1 MANSQAPAVG
11 IIANPAAGK
20 DIRRLV
26 AQGRFVTNQEKV
38 NILRRVLAGIESV
51 GVERVVFMPDMS
63 GLGHGSLDGSA
74 KSLSVEFVDILVT
87 NKEND
92 STRAAEKMRVDGV
105 GCLVTLGGDG
115 TNRAVAKGAGDIPI
129 IPISTGTNNVFP
141 QMMEGTVAGIA
152 AGVVASGAVDVD
164 AVTRRS
170 TVLEVS
176 VDGTVRDIAL
186 VDVAVST
193 HQFIGAR
200 ALWDIDTITEL
211 FLARSEAD
219 AIGLSAIG
227 ARLRP
232 SGSGDHSAVHV
243 TIGPGG
249 ETVDAPIAPGVV
261 TKVPVAA
268 WKVMNVGETVEVALR
283 PCTIGLDG
291 ERALSVGAEQ
301 SARVTLRDNG
311 PLVVDVGEGDSGSDA
326 AGRVRR
332 WVVGEIDRGLFSG
345 E

>member
-1 MANSQAPAVG
+1 MASSRTPAVG

-51 GVERVVFMPDMS
+51 GVRRVVFMPDMN
-63 GLGHGSLDGSA
+63 GLGHGSMDGRSGSLD
-74 KSLSVEFVDILVT
+74 VEFVDILVT

-92 STRAAEKMRVDGV
+92 STRAAEAMQDQGV

-115 TNRAVAKGAGDIPI
+115 TNRAVAKGSGDIPI

-141 QMMEGTVAGIA
+141 QMIEGTVAGIA
-152 AGVVASGAVDVD
+152 AGVVASGAADLEQ
-164 AVTRRS
+164 VTRRS
-170 TVLEVS
+170 AALEVS
-176 VDGTVRDIAL
+176 IDRTVRDIAL

-193 HQFIGAR
+193 HRFIGAR
-200 ALWDIDTITEL
+200 ALWDIDTIKEL
-211 FLARSEAD
+211 FLARTDAD

-232 SGSGDHSAVHV
+232 SDGSERSAVHV

-261 TKVPVAA
+261 TTVPVSA
-268 WKVMNVGETVEVALR
+268 WKLMGVGEAEDIGMR
-283 PCTIGLDG
+283 PCTIALDG
-291 ERALSVGAEQ
+291 ERAWSVRAEQ
-301 SARVTLRDNG
+301 TAQVTLRDDG
-311 PLVVDVGEGDSGSDA
+311 PLVVDVERA
-326 AGRVRR
+326 IREATRR
-332 WVVGEIDRGLFSG
+332 GVFGGK
-345 E
+345 

>member
-1 MANSQAPAVG
+1 MASSRSPAVG

-51 GVERVVFMPDMS
+51 GVRRVVFMPDMD
-63 GLGHGSLDGSA
+63 GLGHGSLDGVA

-87 NKEND
+87 NKEID
-92 STRAAEKMRVDGV
+92 STRAAEAMQGQGV

-141 QMMEGTVAGIA
+141 QMIEGTVAGIA
-152 AGVVASGAVDVD
+152 AGVVASGAADLEQ
-164 AVTRRS
+164 VTGRS

-176 VDGTVRDIAL
+176 IDGTVRDLAL

-193 HQFIGAR
+193 HRFIGAR
-200 ALWDIDTITEL
+200 ALWDIDTISEL
-211 FLARSEAD
+211 FLARTDAD

-227 ARLRP
+227 ARLSP
-232 SGSGDHSAVHV
+232 SDGSERSAVHV
-243 TIGPGG
+243 TIGQGG
-249 ETVDAPIAPGVV
+249 ETVDAPIAPGMV
-261 TKVPVAA
+261 TTVPVAG
-268 WKVMNVGETVEVALR
+268 WKVMGVGEGVDIGLR
-283 PCTIGLDG
+283 PCTIALDG

-301 SARVTLRDNG
+301 SAGITLREDG
-311 PLVVDVGEGDSGSDA
+311 PLVVDVEA
-326 AGRVRR
+326 AIREATRVG
-332 WVVGEIDRGLFSG
+332 VFGGK
-345 E
+345 

>member
-1 MANSQAPAVG
+1 MASSRSPAVG

-51 GVERVVFMPDMS
+51 GVRRVVFMPDMD
-63 GLGHGSLDGSA
+63 GLGHGSLDGST
-74 KSLSVEFVDILVT
+74 KSVSVEFVDILVT
-87 NKEND
+87 NKETD
-92 STRAAEKMRVDGV
+92 STRAAEAMQDQGV
-105 GCLVTLGGDG
+105 GCLITLGGDG
-115 TNRAVAKGAGDIPI
+115 TNRAVAKGAGDVPI
-129 IPISTGTNNVFP
+129 VAISTGTNNVFP
-141 QMMEGTVAGIA
+141 QMIEGTVAGIA
-152 AGVVASGAVDVD
+152 AGVVASGAVDLD
-164 AVTRRS
+164 SVTQRS
-170 TVLEVS
+170 AALEVS
-176 VDGTVRDIAL
+176 IDGTVRDIAL

-193 HQFIGAR
+193 HRFIGAR

-211 FLARSEAD
+211 FLARTDAD

-232 SGSGDHSAVHV
+232 SDGSERAAVHV

-261 TKVPVAA
+261 TTVPVSA
-268 WKVMNVGETVEVALR
+268 WKLMDVGEAVDIGLR
-283 PCTIGLDG
+283 PCTIALDG

-301 SARVTLRDNG
+301 TAQVTLRNGG
-311 PLVVDVGEGDSGSDA
+311 PLVVDVEKAIREATRLGVF
-326 AGRVRR
+326 AGK
-332 WVVGEIDRGLFSG
+332 
-345 E
+345 

>member
-1 MANSQAPAVG
+1 MASSRTPAVG

-51 GVERVVFMPDMS
+51 GVGRVVFMPDMS
-63 GLGHGSLDGSA
+63 SLGHGSLDGRTHGM
-74 KSLSVEFVDILVT
+74 SVEFADILVT
-87 NKEND
+87 NKEID
-92 STRAAEKMRVDGV
+92 STRSAEAMRDRGV
-105 GCLVTLGGDG
+105 GCIITLGGDG
-115 TNRAVAKGAGDIPI
+115 TNRAVAKGAGDVPL

-152 AGVVASGAVDVD
+152 AGVVASGSVDVD

-170 TVLEVS
+170 TALEVS
-176 VDGTVRDIAL
+176 IDGAVRDLAL

-200 ALWDIDTITEL
+200 ALWDIDTISEL
-211 FLARSEAD
+211 FLARTDAD

-232 SGSGDHSAVHV
+232 SDGSERSAVHV
-243 TIGPGG
+243 TIGDGG
-249 ETVDAPIAPGVV
+249 ETVDAPIAPGMV
-261 TKVPVAA
+261 TTVPVSG
-268 WKVMNVGETVEVALR
+268 WKVMNVEEIVEIAMR
-283 PCTIGLDG
+283 PCTIALDG
-291 ERALSVGAEQ
+291 ERALRVGAEE
-301 SARVTLRDNG
+301 SAHVTLRNNG
-311 PLVVDVGEGDSGSDA
+311 PLVVDVEAAIREATRLGVFGGGS
-326 AGRVRR
+326 
-332 WVVGEIDRGLFSG
+332 
-345 E
+345 